1 MHKSKSWVGIVSISL
16 WFITSGFYLTLKPTA
31 SWAVWYCLYAVG
43 IVLLII
49 SAIYYERDFY
59 IHMQDAPGD
68 AQSQPSYTVSTIRN
82 AVAAV
87 VTLGLVVLTFMCILE
102 VETGSTAH
110 KVILNAVV
118 VEAFLVLLFMLK
130 LINNL
135 ALKWASNTAVEI
147 GEVDE

>member
-1 MHKSKSWVGIVSISL
+1 MHD
-16 WFITSGFYLTLKPTA
+16 A
-31 SWAVWYCLYAVG
+31 S
-43 IVLLII
+43 
-49 SAIYYERDFY
+49 
-59 IHMQDAPGD
+59 GD

-82 AVAAV
+82 AVAAI

-130 LINNL
+130 LINSL
-135 ALKWASNTAVEI
+135 TLKWTSHDHIAANNNKLEEI
-147 GEVDE
+147 